1 MRLVGCGLQGAVEDV
16 VVDPERHLAELVE
29 HVLNLVREVIH
40 EGTDNRVEDSVDR
53 LILQVSVSHDI
64 EMTLKSWSD
73 D

>member
-29 HVLNLVREVIH
+29 HVLNLVREVVH

-53 LILQVSVSHDI
+53 LIL
-64 EMTLKSWSD
+64 
-73 D
+73 